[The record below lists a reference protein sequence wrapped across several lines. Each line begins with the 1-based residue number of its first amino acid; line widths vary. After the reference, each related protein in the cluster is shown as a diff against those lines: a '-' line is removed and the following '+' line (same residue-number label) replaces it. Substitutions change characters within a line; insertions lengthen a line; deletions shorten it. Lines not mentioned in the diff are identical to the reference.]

1 MHHIE
6 IIFLALIQGL
16 TEFLPISSSG
26 HLALAPK
33 LFGFKDPGLD
43 LDAFLHLGTLLA
55 VLIYFRAEVLAMLKS
70 FISNDPAN
78 RKLSIG
84 IIIATIPAMALG
96 FSFKSFF
103 ESDLARSPE
112 SIIITLGLGSILMF
126 MADRFSS
133 STYLKKEA
141 EACEARNASK
151 NITDLS
157 YKEMLFI
164 GAMQALALFPGFSRS
179 GATISA
185 GLFIK
190 LNREEAAR
198 FSFIVGLPAVGGA
211 GLIAVKDLISDIGLS
226 NIDWSMM
233 GTGFLVSFVSG
244 YLAIDFMIKFLKT
257 QSLNLFIIYRIL
269 LMIVVYL
276 VLIR

>member
-1 MHHIE
+1 MQHLE

-16 TEFLPISSSG
+16 TEFLPVSSSG

-33 LFGFKDPGLD
+33 LFGFNDPGLD

-70 FISNDPAN
+70 FISKDPLN

-96 FSFKSFF
+96 FGFKSFF
-103 ESDLARSPE
+103 ESDLARSPA
-112 SIIITLGLGSILMF
+112 SIMITLGLGSILMF
-126 MADRFSS
+126 AADRFINRNP
-133 STYLKKEA
+133 STKEIS
-141 EACEARNASK
+141 N
-151 NITDLS
+151 LS
-157 YKEMLFI
+157 FKEMFFI
-164 GAMQALALFPGFSRS
+164 GTMQALALFPGVSRS

-185 GLFIK
+185 GLFTK

-211 GLIAVKDLISDIGLS
+211 GLIAIKDLISDIGLS
-226 NIDWSMM
+226 NIDWSTMSI
-233 GTGFLVSFVSG
+233 GFLVSFISG

-257 QSLNLFIIYRIL
+257 QSLSLFIIYRIA
-269 LMIVVYL
+269 LMLVVYL
-276 VLIR
+276 VLIK